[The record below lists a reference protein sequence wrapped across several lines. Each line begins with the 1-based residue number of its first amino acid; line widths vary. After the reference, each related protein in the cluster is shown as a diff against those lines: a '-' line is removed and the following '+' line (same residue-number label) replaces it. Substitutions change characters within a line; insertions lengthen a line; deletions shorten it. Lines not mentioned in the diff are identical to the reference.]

1 MKSQTP
7 FQITATHKLQWVSN
21 VAEHMLGLKTL
32 DQYYQQRRHDMNARE
47 FLRYSLDTLN
57 IQYHL
62 ASGSLESI
70 PEHGAAI
77 VVANHPFGA
86 IEGVALA
93 EMLLQRRSDVKIL
106 ANQFL
111 QRVPEL
117 ADLFIGVDVLGK
129 DGSKTN
135 THGIKKSITHL
146 NNQGLLLVFP
156 AGEVSA
162 WHHRH
167 QQVTDKEWHRVIGM
181 MVRKTG
187 AASLP
192 IYIEGKNS
200 ALFHAA
206 GVLHPRLRTLLLAR
220 ELLNKRNTLIRFHIG
235 DVINSPEMKSLA
247 SDDAIAQYLRL
258 NTYLLA
264 QRAENQ
270 NQLRDKA
277 AIHPHPVMP
286 SIETR
291 LLLQNINNLPDSC
304 KMLTT
309 DQFDVYCASAAELP
323 QVLPEIGRLREIT
336 FRSVGEG
343 TGTICDLDEY
353 DAWYQHLFIWDREQQ
368 LIVGAYRLGL
378 VDKIMAKTGAQPG
391 VKGLYS
397 RSLFNY
403 RQEFI
408 SSLGNAIEMGR
419 SFVRSEYQRS
429 LSPLLLLWK
438 GIAAFVARHPH
449 YTTLFG
455 PVSISN
461 DYSAISR
468 SLLTQF
474 LEIHY
479 YDKERARQIKPTRK
493 QKHSKQIFWTHEMLQ
508 QFSDE
513 QLISKLIYRM
523 EGDKGI
529 PVLIRQYL
537 NLNGR
542 LVCFNVDKHFNDA
555 LDGMIIVNLTE
566 VAERTLGR
574 YMGREQAALYL
585 QGHTSQSIAA

>member
-1 MKSQTP
+1 MQSTTP
-7 FQITATHKLQWVSN
+7 FQIAPSDQFRWVST

-32 DQYYQQRRHDMNARE
+32 DRYYQQRQHNMNTRD
-47 FLRYSLDTLN
+47 FLRYSLNTLN
-57 IQYHL
+57 INPHI
-62 ASGSLESI
+62 ASGSLDSI
-70 PEHGAAI
+70 PQQGAVI

-93 EMLLQRRSDVKIL
+93 ELLLQRRSDVKIL

-117 ADLFIGVDVLGK
+117 ADLFIGVDVFENKRANRTNANGIRKAVSHLG
-129 DGSKTN
+129 
-135 THGIKKSITHL
+135 
-146 NNQGLLLVFP
+146 NQGLLLVFP
-156 AGEVSA
+156 AGEVSS
-162 WHHRH
+162 WHLRNK
-167 QQVTDKEWHRVIGM
+167 QVTDKSWHRIIGM

-192 IYIEGKNS
+192 VYIEGHNS

-220 ELLNKRNTLIRFHIG
+220 ELLNKRNKSLNFHIG
-235 DVINSPEMKSLA
+235 DLISSPEIKSLE
-247 SDDAIAQYLRL
+247 SDEAITSYLRL
-258 NTYLLA
+258 NTYLLGR
-264 QRAENQ
+264 RADNQ
-270 NQLRDKA
+270 GKLRNNSVIHA
-277 AIHPHPVMP
+277 ASVMP
-286 SIETR
+286 AIDSG
-291 LLLQNINNLPDSC
+291 LLLQNIGNLPATC
-304 KMLTT
+304 KMLAT

-323 QVLPEIGRLREIT
+323 HVLPEIGRLREIT

-343 TGTICDLDEY
+343 TGMACDLDQY
-353 DAWYQHLFIWDREQQ
+353 DKYYQHLFIWDRDQQ
-368 LIVGAYRLGL
+368 VIVGAYRLGL
-378 VDKIMAKTGAQPG
+378 VDRILAQSG

-403 RQEFI
+403 RKQFLL
-408 SSLGNAIEMGR
+408 SLGNAIEMGR
-419 SFVRSEYQRS
+419 SFVRQEYQRS

-438 GIAAFVARHPH
+438 GIAAFVAQNPH

-474 LEIHY
+474 LQIHY
-479 YDKERARQIKPTRK
+479 YDKDRAQQIKPTRK
-493 QKHSKQIFWTHEMLQ
+493 QKHPQNIFWTRNMLHELE
-508 QFSDE
+508 DE

-542 LVCFNVDKHFNDA
+542 LVCFNVDKNFNDA
-555 LDGMIIVNLTE
+555 LDGMIVVNLTE
-566 VAERTLGR
+566 VPERTLGR

-585 QGHTSQSIAA
+585 QGHVSQHMAA